1 MVGYRNEL
9 SMLSMTLT
17 LLKTRLIA
25 LKSVNLDTSDNIPA
39 WRKFAL
45 MYRAGQEDVYNVTI
59 AKIEEMKSRII
70 SCMNQDIKENRM
82 APNVPFLSIV
92 NPDYDYTSLMID
104 SSPFVSLDM
113 VVITLDSLLRKNDPF
128 STAITEIFEDFDEEA
143 DVIFMLSLINEKF
156 NENSKWKEFFKRI
169 SSSDTTVSQDE
180 QELREMYDSMIP
192 EFAEAY
198 PHVFSL
204 DKFSFES
211 FVWADN
217 ILNNYSIDNPL
228 AIVPL

>member
-1 MVGYRNEL
+1 
-9 SMLSMTLT
+9 MLC
-17 LLKTRLIA
+17 
-25 LKSVNLDTSDNIPA
+25 V
-39 WRKFAL
+39 
-45 MYRAGQEDVYNVTI
+45 GQEDVYNVTI

-92 NPDYDYTSLMID
+92 NPDYDYISLTID

-169 SSSDTTVSQDE
+169 SS
-180 QELREMYDSMIP
+180 R
-192 EFAEAY
+192 
-198 PHVFSL
+198 
-204 DKFSFES
+204 
-211 FVWADN
+211 
-217 ILNNYSIDNPL
+217 
-228 AIVPL
+228 